1 MFFRA
6 LGRVFRAVRGPF
18 HRPLEPLLWLA
29 SVVSARRVWSGT
41 ETLERAAARARM
53 DARLAKMHPARR
65 ALPLIAVLAQWKAD
79 GARWQVVPAYI
90 GTGLCMTV
98 SAAGSRLPLWVRRCA
113 AFGGGATTA
122 VSVASGILIPVFRM
136 PKPTGPYKVGKR
148 TLEWTDKSRKS
159 WLLKSK
165 GRGSFPEHR
174 KLMANVWYPACED
187 GLKGLK
193 HVKQANWLE
202 PKLARSLAISFFAPG
217 WCVNYFRLVRMEAY
231 EDAPVASGK
240 FPVIMFSHS
249 FSGMKEQNSALL
261 QELAS
266 WGYIVVTVDHPHDA
280 ALVLY
285 PDGSTA
291 DFRGYDMPNDKV
303 PFDWWK
309 FRNTHLRWRALDV
322 LHALDQAIAMN
333 DDEEN
338 DFYGRFDVT
347 RVAAIGHSFGG
358 AAVGML
364 SQMDPR
370 IKCVIMLDPWMWPFG
385 YERMMQGL
393 PCPLLAFEAPRFL
406 GNRDI
411 FCVSNSEMIST
422 LCARTAPAACSKEVE
437 PKRLFD
443 ILERVDESS
452 SESELNKEAREA
464 SESTED
470 DKRREGRDAE
480 RTSVDGRPPSPGRP
494 PRHPRRSNGAD
505 SNDGMQFTKGMGLAA
520 SRNSSWGSFM
530 SADEMRDPSGVA
542 FKAVIEQTMHFDFT
556 DLAMVAPFTSRLLG
570 VVAVGG
576 YEIHELS
583 TAACLRFLHA
593 YNHPHNDTHILSA
606 EELDAQAR
614 AIYPGPWKGC
624 AFDERVKGDAHDPKR
639 QSTPLKTVRD
649 EMMRMPSTGWEKKGG
664 ICRWVPTNEFTLDPE
679 RPWTDEQ
686 NREVR
691 WLCAETEDK
700 GVQLS
705 DRDLHC
711 MFPTRTPM
719 STRGAIK
726 AYRECDDVFPEPEKL
741 AWLSQALLDGDA
753 SESMPN
759 YDALRP

>member
-1 MFFRA
+1 
-6 LGRVFRAVRGPF
+6 
-18 HRPLEPLLWLA
+18 
-29 SVVSARRVWSGT
+29 
-41 ETLERAAARARM
+41 
-53 DARLAKMHPARR
+53 
-65 ALPLIAVLAQWKAD
+65 
-79 GARWQVVPAYI
+79 
-90 GTGLCMTV
+90 
-98 SAAGSRLPLWVRRCA
+98 
-113 AFGGGATTA
+113 
-122 VSVASGILIPVFRM
+122 
-136 PKPTGPYKVGKR
+136 
-148 TLEWTDKSRKS
+148 
-159 WLLKSK
+159 
-165 GRGSFPEHR
+165 
-174 KLMANVWYPACED
+174 
-187 GLKGLK
+187 
-193 HVKQANWLE
+193 
-202 PKLARSLAISFFAPG
+202 
-217 WCVNYFRLVRMEAY
+217 
-231 EDAPVASGK
+231 
-240 FPVIMFSHS
+240 
-249 FSGMKEQNSALL
+249 
-261 QELAS
+261 
-266 WGYIVVTVDHPHDA
+266 
-280 ALVLY
+280 
-285 PDGSTA
+285 
-291 DFRGYDMPNDKV
+291 
-303 PFDWWK
+303 
-309 FRNTHLRWRALDV
+309 
-322 LHALDQAIAMN
+322 
-333 DDEEN
+333 
-338 DFYGRFDVT
+338 
-347 RVAAIGHSFGG
+347 
-358 AAVGML
+358 
-364 SQMDPR
+364 
-370 IKCVIMLDPWMWPFG
+370 
-385 YERMMQGL
+385 
-393 PCPLLAFEAPRFL
+393 
-406 GNRDI
+406 
-411 FCVSNSEMIST
+411 
-422 LCARTAPAACSKEVE
+422 
-437 PKRLFD
+437 
-443 ILERVDESS
+443 
-452 SESELNKEAREA
+452 
-464 SESTED
+464 
-470 DKRREGRDAE
+470 
-480 RTSVDGRPPSPGRP
+480 
-494 PRHPRRSNGAD
+494 
-505 SNDGMQFTKGMGLAA
+505 
-520 SRNSSWGSFM
+520 M
-530 SADEMRDPSGVA
+530 SADGMRDPSGVA